1 MNRKNLGVNFLRRW
15 EFELKFD
22 RDPKEWSFEKLMRLY
37 HSAKERADKRRKD
50 FSDMIVKTIEELEP
64 DEKGYVKA
72 YFHIDDAA
80 YSYNL
85 RKDYEFG
92 WCYSTDRVSFE
103 TKDAVLKRDQKI
115 EFLLAN
121 QKRFELG
128 QELRRLEKMKSVF
141 DRHVFGIIEEAVNE
155 KLIARFKNA
164 KNQLVPRVIKIDLGG
179 EIYYA
184 ALTKESRNSGYDWKA
199 FEILGKA
206 EDEVIML

>member
-1 MNRKNLGVNFLRRW
+1 MNRKNLGVNFLRKW

-22 RDPKEWSFEKLMRLY
+22 RDPKEWSFEKLMCLY
-37 HSAKERADKRRKD
+37 HKAKERAEKRRKD

-85 RKDYEFG
+85 RKDSEFG
-92 WCYSTDRVSFE
+92 WCYSTDRVAFE
-103 TKDAVLKRDQKI
+103 TKDAVLKREQKI

-128 QELRRLEKMKSVF
+128 EELRRLEKMKSVF

-155 KLIARFKNA
+155 KLIARFKNV

-184 ALTKESRNSGYDWKA
+184 ALTKESRNSGYDWKS

-206 EDEVIML
+206 EEEVIML

>member
-1 MNRKNLGVNFLRRW
+1 MYRKNLGVNFLRRW
-15 EFELKFD
+15 EFELKFG
-22 RDPKEWSFEKLMRLY
+22 RDPKEWSFDKLMRLY

-64 DEKGYVKA
+64 DDRGYVKA
-72 YFHIDDAA
+72 YFHIDDQA

-85 RKDYEFG
+85 RKNAEFG
-92 WCYSTDRVSFE
+92 WCYSTDRVAFD
-103 TKDAVLKRDQKI
+103 TKDAALKRDQKI

-128 QELRRLEKMKSVF
+128 EELRRLEKMKSSF
-141 DRHVFGIIEEAVNE
+141 DRHVFGIIEEAVDE
-155 KLIARFKNA
+155 KLCARFKNT

-184 ALTKESRNSGYDWKA
+184 ALTKESRNSGYDWKS

-206 EDEVIML
+206 EEEAIML